1 MKKSLLLQEP
11 NHENKKKT
19 KTKKKLHYRSRKIKI
34 LKDVGVEGN
43 KWRKMGQWGRGMV
56 GWVKERWVERVDE
69 WGWRWSKMEI
79 TFIGGENWIEE
90 VFMEN
95 IKLFLEE

>member
-1 MKKSLLLQEP
+1 
-11 NHENKKKT
+11 
-19 KTKKKLHYRSRKIKI
+19 
-34 LKDVGVEGN
+34 
-43 KWRKMGQWGRGMV
+43 MGQWGRGMV

-95 IKLFLEE
+95 IKSFLEE